1 MYVVSLA
8 ISEQRVQV
16 RGVLLSGLLLLEE
29 KRLSPLLLKSSGL
42 SSGSGLLLLEQ
53 ESLPFS
59 LLSSGSSSSSGG
71 GLLSSGLL
79 SAEGV
84 RDEGHD
90 AGGEHVED
98 LAHHRLGGLGA
109 EAALDLR
116 DDKGV
121 KTTLE
126 RLSSVLSYL
135 GLVLGCE
142 GGPHGSLDLR
152 LERGHNLADV
162 GARLGGGHS
171 HGAERGLLLGLE
183 LAGDGGEHG
192 GLQGRDD
199 LLGQLSLLGGRHGAG
214 AGGGDRGARV
224 RLGEGGGLGKG
235 QGHLLRDLGG
245 QH

>member
-1 MYVVSLA
+1 MFLSLCRCVYCLGLGNVVCLLEDSGNLKLDIVSLA
-8 ISEQRVQV
+8 VPEQRVQA
-16 RGVLLSGLLLLEE
+16 RGVGSSGGSCSSLLLLEQERLSPLLLESSGLSSSGSSCSGLLLLEKE
-29 KRLSPLLLKSSGL
+29 GLPLLLL
-42 SSGSGLLLLEQ
+42 
-53 ESLPFS
+53 
-59 LLSSGSSSSSGG
+59 SGG
-71 GLLSSGLL
+71 GGSGLLSSGLL

-192 GLQGRDD
+192 RLQGRDD
-199 LLGQLSLLGGRHGAG
+199 LLGQLLLLGGRHGA
-214 AGGGDRGARV
+214 
-224 RLGEGGGLGKG
+224 
-235 QGHLLRDLGG
+235 
-245 QH
+245 